1 MNTVFLGNQTAE
13 IGANAF
19 AGCSAL
25 SDVRIPGSVEAI
37 GEKAFADCENLVLVC
52 PTDSLAQNYAQKNE
66 ISTRSEK
73 KSLVNLELYTQSH
86 KQAFLSSE
94 HLDLTGLSLKAVY
107 EDGSSE
113 IVTGGFTALTE
124 SRQAGQNTVQLIYG
138 GKCVSYQ
145 VEITA
150 DPQELETYEIRYE
163 DETGAKLAPGKTA
176 QAMFG
181 STKTEFAVEILGISQ
196 QMRKYRSEWA
206 ALKNGYL
213 YIERKKRL
221 DIDETQIY
229 REIQYEYTGLPITP
243 VLALFYNGQELIQ
256 GRDYRM
262 DMENNIEVGTG
273 QVRIWGVGEYSGVMV
288 LTFILKIRMTKIRQI
303 PRRPIRRRTRISRNL
318 RNRFWCGRYACQEY
332 QNRSLQEKNS
342 P

>member
-25 SDVRIPGSVEAI
+25 SDVRIPGSVGAI

-213 YIERKKRL
+213 YIERKK
-221 DIDETQIY
+221 DWI
-229 REIQYEYTGLPITP
+229 
-243 VLALFYNGQELIQ
+243 
-256 GRDYRM
+256 
-262 DMENNIEVGTG
+262 
-273 QVRIWGVGEYSGVMV
+273 
-288 LTFILKIRMTKIRQI
+288 
-303 PRRPIRRRTRISRNL
+303 
-318 RNRFWCGRYACQEY
+318 
-332 QNRSLQEKNS
+332 
-342 P
+342 